1 MSEKL
6 KFAIV
11 GCGMIASYHAKA
23 LNEIDGAVLSGAFDA
38 DKDALQKFC
47 LNFNIKAFESFDDV
61 LKSDEVDAICI
72 CLPSGLHYEFAIKC
86 AKHKKHIVIEKPI
99 ALNIEQCDEIISC
112 AEENHI
118 MVTVISQL
126 RYTESVKH
134 LKNAVEKNL
143 FGKITLA
150 DISMKFYRDPEY
162 YSSSKWKGTVKMDG
176 GGALMNQG
184 IHGIDLLQ
192 YIMGPVKSVQAISK
206 TLFHNIETEDTL
218 VAILEYENG
227 AVGTVQA
234 TTSVYPGYQRK
245 ISVCGTEGTVVLC
258 EDKIES
264 WDMKNKDFMPV
275 ISNDG
280 LNMKTG
286 SRPDGMDFSLHKMQ
300 LNDFVECIKN
310 NKKPFIDA
318 YEGKKSVEIICA
330 IYKSAKNGTKIYL

>member
-1 MSEKL
+1 MNK
-6 KFAIV
+6 KHGFGII
-11 GCGMIASYHAKA
+11 GCGLIANWHADSVCKIENA
-23 LNEIDGAVLSGAFDA
+23 ELIGVTDV
-38 DKDALQKFC
+38 
-47 LNFNIKAFESFDDV
+47 NIKSASDFAEKYNCKVFSSV
-61 LKSDEVDAICI
+61 EEMLACDEVEVVSICT
-72 CLPSGLHYEFAIKC
+72 PSGLHAPMAQKAAEAGKHFVVEKPFAITKEQI
-86 AKHKKHIVIEKPI
+86 AGVISACEKNKVKG
-99 ALNIEQCDEIISC
+99 A
-112 AEENHI
+112 
-118 MVTVISQL
+118 VISQL
-126 RYTESVKH
+126 RFTQSVKFVKKAIEDGV
-134 LKNAVEKNL
+134 LGN
-143 FGKITLA
+143 IILA
-150 DISMKFYRDPEY
+150 DVYMKYYRSPEY
-162 YSSSKWKGTVKMDG
+162 YASSSWKGTWAMDG